1 MNSKKP
7 HASNLRLGRVSESGR
22 IYLITC
28 ATIQRQPVFSKWRCG
43 RILVQ
48 VLRNEKS
55 HAKTLAFVVMPDH
68 LHWLMQLNDGSTLET
83 IMRTVKS
90 VSCFQINRLL
100 RRSGSIWQRGY
111 HDRALRK
118 EDDIVSTA
126 RYIVANPLRASL
138 VQHIGSYPLWDAI
151 WL

>member
-1 MNSKKP
+1 M
-7 HASNLRLGRVSESGR
+7 
-22 IYLITC
+22 
-28 ATIQRQPVFSKWRCG
+28 
-43 RILVQ
+43 Q

-83 IMRTVKS
+83 IMRTVKKRQLLSDKS
-90 VSCFQINRLL
+90 VC
-100 RRSGSIWQRGY
+100 Y
-111 HDRALRK
+111 VALEAYGNAVITIAPYAKR
-118 EDDIVSTA
+118 DDIVSTA
-126 RYIVANPLRASL
+126 RYIVANPLRAGL